1 MNAALPHNK
10 LRVHYC
16 VLQQG
21 ETATVW
27 VAGTTAG
34 DTVTER
40 WPAWLSMS
48 RTQWLP
54 PGWKESSLSQSW
66 CRNSA
71 AVTQRRRTW
80 LWIGSPCSGLG
91 WFCRSVEHRLGFG
104 AALAQLIQ

>member
-10 LRVHYC
+10 LRVHYR

-48 RTQWLP
+48 RTQWVP
-54 PGWKESSLSQSW
+54 
-66 CRNSA
+66 A
-71 AVTQRRRTW
+71 
-80 LWIGSPCSGLG
+80 
-91 WFCRSVEHRLGFG
+91 
-104 AALAQLIQ
+104 

>member
-10 LRVHYC
+10 LRVHYR

-40 WPAWLSMS
+40 WPAWLPMS
-48 RTQWLP
+48 RTQWVPAWLEGEQLEALLVQELRRSHP
-54 PGWKESSLSQSW
+54 TAEDV
-66 CRNSA
+66 
-71 AVTQRRRTW
+71 AVDRVTVLRREVVLQER
-80 LWIGSPCSGLG
+80 
-91 WFCRSVEHRLGFG
+91 
-104 AALAQLIQ
+104 

>member
-10 LRVHYC
+10 LRVHYR

-27 VAGTTAG
+27 VASTTAG
-34 DTVTER
+34 DTVPER

-54 PGWKESSLSQSW
+54 AWLEGEQLESVLVQELRRSHPT
-66 CRNSA
+66 A
-71 AVTQRRRTW
+71 EDVAVDRVTVLRREVVLQER
-80 LWIGSPCSGLG
+80 
-91 WFCRSVEHRLGFG
+91 
-104 AALAQLIQ
+104 

>member
-10 LRVHYC
+10 LRMHYR

-40 WPAWLSMS
+40 WPAWLPMS
-48 RTQWLP
+48 RTQWVPAWLEGEQLECALVQELRRSHP
-54 PGWKESSLSQSW
+54 TAEDV
-66 CRNSA
+66 
-71 AVTQRRRTW
+71 AVDRVTVLRREVVLQER
-80 LWIGSPCSGLG
+80 
-91 WFCRSVEHRLGFG
+91 
-104 AALAQLIQ
+104 

>member
-10 LRVHYC
+10 LRVHYR

-40 WPAWLSMS
+40 WPAWLPMT
-48 RTQWLP
+48 RIQWFPACLEGEQLDWALLQELRRSHP
-54 PGWKESSLSQSW
+54 TAEDV
-66 CRNSA
+66 
-71 AVTQRRRTW
+71 AVDRVTVLRREVVLQER
-80 LWIGSPCSGLG
+80 
-91 WFCRSVEHRLGFG
+91 
-104 AALAQLIQ
+104 

>member
-1 MNAALPHNK
+1 MNAALPQNK
-10 LRVHYC
+10 LRVHYR

-48 RTQWLP
+48 RTQWVPAWLKGEQLEVRVVWSVP
-54 PGWKESSLSQSW
+54 AQPGLVRSRWFTP
-66 CRNSA
+66 A
-71 AVTQRRRTW
+71 
-80 LWIGSPCSGLG
+80 GLG
-91 WFCRSVEHRLGFG
+91 LC
-104 AALAQLIQ
+104 

>member
-10 LRVHYC
+10 LRVHYR

-40 WPAWLSMS
+40 WPAGLFMS
-48 RTQWLP
+48 RTQWVPAWLE
-54 PGWKESSLSQSW
+54 GEQLESVLVQELRRSHPT
-66 CRNSA
+66 A
-71 AVTQRRRTW
+71 EDVAVDRVTVLR
-80 LWIGSPCSGLG
+80 SGVVLQE
-91 WFCRSVEHRLGFG
+91 R
-104 AALAQLIQ
+104 

>member
-10 LRVHYC
+10 LRVHYR

-21 ETATVW
+21 VTATVW

-54 PGWKESSLSQSW
+54 AWLEGEHLESLLVQELRRSHPT
-66 CRNSA
+66 A
-71 AVTQRRRTW
+71 EDVAVDRVTVLRREVV
-80 LWIGSPCSGLG
+80 LQGK
-91 WFCRSVEHRLGFG
+91 
-104 AALAQLIQ
+104 

>member
-1 MNAALPHNK
+1 MRAALPHNK
-10 LRVHYC
+10 LRVHYR

-48 RTQWLP
+48 RTQWVPAWLE
-54 PGWKESSLSQSW
+54 GEQLESVLVQELRRSHPT
-66 CRNSA
+66 A
-71 AVTQRRRTW
+71 EDVAVDRV
-80 LWIGSPCSGLG
+80 
-91 WFCRSVEHRLGFG
+91 SVLRHGVLLQEG
-104 AALAQLIQ
+104 

>member
-1 MNAALPHNK
+1 MNSALPHNK
-10 LRVHYC
+10 LRVHYR

-48 RTQWLP
+48 RTQWVPAWLE
-54 PGWKESSLSQSW
+54 GEQLESLLLQELRRSHP
-66 CRNSA
+66 A
-71 AVTQRRRTW
+71 AEDLAVDRVSVLR
-80 LWIGSPCSGLG
+80 SGVVLQE
-91 WFCRSVEHRLGFG
+91 R
-104 AALAQLIQ
+104 

>member
-1 MNAALPHNK
+1 MNTALPHNK
-10 LRVHYC
+10 LRVHYR

-34 DTVTER
+34 DTVPER

-54 PGWKESSLSQSW
+54 AWLEGEQLESALVQELRRSHPT
-66 CRNSA
+66 A
-71 AVTQRRRTW
+71 EDVAVDRVTVLR
-80 LWIGSPCSGLG
+80 SGVVLQE
-91 WFCRSVEHRLGFG
+91 R
-104 AALAQLIQ
+104 